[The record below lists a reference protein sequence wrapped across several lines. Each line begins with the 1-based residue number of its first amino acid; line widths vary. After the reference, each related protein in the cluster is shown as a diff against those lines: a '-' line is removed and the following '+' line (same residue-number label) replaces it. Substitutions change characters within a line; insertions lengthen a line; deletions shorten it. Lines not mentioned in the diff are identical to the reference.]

1 MDFTEIVLGNFQK
14 DFKKLLPKTPG
25 YLNCRIVAGYG
36 NCQKGFISDDI
47 EVVGIML
54 IRVDEFKFE
63 MVRKVISDFRSSK
76 TKNQLVLC
84 IDLAIP
90 SGVSYIY
97 RFYEI
102 EGENNNIF
110 LRKQSRVGIP

>member
-25 YLNCRIVAGYG
+25 YLNCKIVTGYG
-36 NCQKGFISDDI
+36 NCQKGIIPGDMETVSM
-47 EVVGIML
+47 ML
-54 IRVDEFKFE
+54 LRADEFKFE
-63 MVRKVISDFRSSK
+63 MVHKVISDFRSSK

-84 IDLAIP
+84 INLTIP

-102 EGENNNIF
+102 EGKDNDIS
-110 LRKQSRVGIP
+110 LRKQSRVGVP